1 MTYEEV
7 KKLQLSKIIVNTDL
21 KKLAKECLSILDTS
35 TLKDNEIVLFIN
47 AGVLD
52 LKRQGIDAENKIQD
66 ELIQAAII
74 MYVKSNF
81 GMVDVKEKEVAR
93 RNYELLCNNL
103 GLSSEYK
110 VVENN
115 A

>member
-1 MTYEEV
+1 
-7 KKLQLSKIIVNTDL
+7 
-21 KKLAKECLSILDTS
+21 
-35 TLKDNEIVLFIN
+35 
-47 AGVLD
+47 
-52 LKRQGIDAENKIQD
+52 
-66 ELIQAAII
+66 